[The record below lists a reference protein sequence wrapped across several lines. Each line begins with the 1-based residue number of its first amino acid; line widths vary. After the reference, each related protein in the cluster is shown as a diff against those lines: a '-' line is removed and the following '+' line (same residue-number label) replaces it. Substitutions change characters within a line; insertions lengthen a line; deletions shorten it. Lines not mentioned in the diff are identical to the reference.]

1 MKRALCW
8 IMSVILLLNSCP
20 PAFAAACNFESMLKD
35 SYDPGWMN
43 MECVRDFACYC
54 REKNRKT
61 NYCVFK
67 GEVERGYK
75 RFTEKFDKPYVL
87 DADTAED
94 QSKVDRYHIA
104 KVSFILTFP
113 RLRPIDKSTGEPFSR
128 DELIRWD
135 FCSKTLQEK
144 VQDKVDKKEKS
155 VSFCFGSGEETSVLN
170 SKIKRLAEMDEES
183 LKSAI
188 STLVTRGSNKPG
200 DPTYVHPLIF
210 EAAFAFLAQK
220 LTNSNTS
227 SISRY
232 LHSAN
237 LRVQWSAANALA
249 TYAVGPNNPEG
260 KFTLEDTEKAQITR
274 LFNDALLLLPQNRRE
289 GSFLYRHIVARLGN
303 IYRNPITDSGLQY
316 TLSAPQQNNSQFAA
330 AVGVLSVPFATAEA
344 AGVAAA
350 DFTAAAM
357 ESASVAPVAFAVGA
371 TLIIFYAL
379 NSAFNVGF
387 RIKFKNAREKF
398 WGSVFSP
405 KVDFPVEIYP
415 LDDVEP
421 EEAMMRF
428 VTVWTPDMAKLG
440 DLTDMA
446 IVTQTKKKKKPTC
459 KYIASPAGSP
469 WRLDKLHEYVNT
481 GDPRSLAQLNSVRRC
496 LGRYSFCPTDVADEK
511 RPFMGCKAISLSS
524 IGGSIPCSRD
534 LKQLERV
541 YEVASSFYDADSGDK
556 LFTRAIYKENIQ
568 FIGQVQIGVPGRW
581 IPEAEIG
588 IRFENPIED
597 ISRMFI
603 QEIQDA
609 IKQQLY
615 GSIENISNTFSLG
628 NYRSFRRGDHE
639 RNTKYRWN
647 SQEKYFDKKQ
657 TDKPYQH
664 FHYEEFLTY
673 PTKNPYICN
682 HSIYYPANQ

>member
-20 PAFAAACNFESMLKD
+20 PAFAAGCNFESMLKD
-35 SYDPGWMN
+35 AYDPGWMN

-75 RFTEKFDKPYVL
+75 RFREKFDKLYL
-87 DADTAED
+87 DAATED
-94 QSKVDRYHIA
+94 QGKFKLYRIA
-104 KVSFILTFP
+104 KVSCAFTFP
-113 RLRPIDKSTGEPFSR
+113 QLRPKDINDKYIPRNKLTQ
-128 DELIRWD
+128 WD
-135 FCSKTLQEK
+135 YCSKTLQEK

-155 VSFCFGSGEETSVLN
+155 VSFCFGSGEEPSVLS

-188 STLVTRGSNKPG
+188 STLVIQGSNKPG

-220 LTNSNTS
+220 LTNSDTS

-232 LHSAN
+232 LNSDN

-260 KFTLEDTEKAQITR
+260 KFTLEDTEKAQITQ
-274 LFNDALLLLPQNRRE
+274 LFNNALLLLPKHQRE
-289 GSFLYRHIVARLGN
+289 GSFLYQHIVARLGN
-303 IYRNPITDSGLQY
+303 IYQNPITDSGLQR
-316 TLSAPQQNNSQFAA
+316 TLSAPQTNNRQLAA

-350 DFTAAAM
+350 ELTAAM
-357 ESASVAPVAFAVGA
+357 ESASVAPLAFAVGA

-421 EEAMMRF
+421 EEAIMSF

-481 GDPRSLAQLNSVRRC
+481 GDPRSLAQLESVRRC
-496 LGRYSFCPTDVADEK
+496 LGRYSFCPSDVADEK
-511 RPFMGCKAISLSS
+511 RPFMGCQPISLSS

-541 YEVASSFYDADSGDK
+541 HEVSSSFYDADSGHK

-568 FIGQVQIGVPGRW
+568 FIGPVQLGVPGSW

-588 IRFENPIED
+588 IRFKNPIED

-628 NYRSFRRGDHE
+628 NYRGFRRGDHE

>member
-20 PAFAAACNFESMLKD
+20 PAFAAGCNFESMLKD
-35 SYDPGWMN
+35 AYDPGWMN

-54 REKNRKT
+54 REKKCAYTKPTQQGVEQFVSRFESIQREFPVNHEKLVLFHKAVASLNKT
-61 NYCVFK
+61 FPGK
-67 GEVERGYK
+67 L
-75 RFTEKFDKPYVL
+75 RFTFPEDFTSANKETWTNLFDVCSGDEK
-87 DADTAED
+87 
-94 QSKVDRYHIA
+94 
-104 KVSFILTFP
+104 
-113 RLRPIDKSTGEPFSR
+113 
-128 DELIRWD
+128 
-135 FCSKTLQEK
+135 KTLRGKVKEGVRKQVSSQQEEPNRF
-144 VQDKVDKKEKS
+144 D
-155 VSFCFGSGEETSVLN
+155 FCFGAGEN
-170 SKIKRLAEMDEES
+170 SNAELTAKITHLAEMEKDV
-183 LKSAI
+183 LYNALAVMVNGGSA
-188 STLVTRGSNKPG
+188 
-200 DPTYVHPLIF
+200 DPKEPDYVHPLILN
-210 EAAFAFLAQK
+210 AAFFLYAKKITAAEQGNIEK
-220 LTNSNTS
+220 YLPHQAIYSNIDPKYAS
-227 SISRY
+227 
-232 LHSAN
+232 
-237 LRVQWSAANALA
+237 RVQLAAASALFAFAKKNPQAIKPKFSLA
-249 TYAVGPNNPEG
+249 SSYATV
-260 KFTLEDTEKAQITR
+260 
-274 LFNDALLLLPQNRRE
+274 QN
-289 GSFLYRHIVARLGN
+289 
-303 IYRNPITDSGLQY
+303 
-316 TLSAPQQNNSQFAA
+316 TLSASGVM
-330 AVGVLSVPFATAEA
+330 VGALSVSVSLSFWEA
-344 AGVAAA
+344 VAAA
-350 DFTAAAM
+350 GGELSASAAEFTAAIKAAA
-357 ESASVAPVAFAVGA
+357 SAAKPGVAVVSSSPLGA
-371 TLIIFYAL
+371 TVAVVGGVAIFVYAL
-379 NSAFNVGF
+379 NDAYTPGYKAIFN
-387 RIKFKNAREKF
+387 RAKERF
-398 WGSVFSP
+398 WNEVFSP
-405 KVDFPVEIYP
+405 EVGMLREIYP

-421 EEAMMRF
+421 EEAIMRF

-481 GDPRSLAQLNSVRRC
+481 GDPRSLAQLDSVRRC

-511 RPFMGCKAISLSS
+511 RPFMGCQPISLSS

-541 YEVASSFYDADSGDK
+541 HEVSSSFYDADSGHK

-568 FIGQVQIGVPGRW
+568 FIGQVQLGVPGSW

-588 IRFENPIED
+588 IRFKNPIED

-673 PTKNPYICN
+673 PIKNPYICN
-682 HSIYYPANQ
+682 HSIYYPANH